1 MTQECCR
8 ARAVVD
14 KDLTTALVA
23 CSADA
28 GGLLLIDVD
37 AVQDG
42 YGTPHA
48 YPIDH
53 TTPGR
58 TALARLSPTAPE
70 ARRSICPES
79 VVHGRSGP
87 G

>member
-1 MTQECCR
+1 
-8 ARAVVD
+8 
-14 KDLTTALVA
+14 VA

-58 TALARLSPTAPE
+58 TALARLSPTAP
-70 ARRSICPES
+70 
-79 VVHGRSGP
+79 
-87 G
+87 